1 MSDNIS
7 FVETEHI
14 DKKIQIIL
22 RQTNYLEDEARK
34 KLEEHNYD
42 HLVVIKQYFGIT
54 EKKALV
60 TTSVNQEIYKQMR
73 YKLDSIMRDYTVRK
87 ENNETKLT

>member
-14 DKKIQIIL
+14 DKSIQIIL
-22 RQTNYLEDEARK
+22 RQTDYSEDEANK
-34 KLEEHNYD
+34 KLKEHNYD
-42 HLVVIKQYFGIT
+42 YLLVIKEYFGIT
-54 EKKALV
+54 EKKEPVAI
-60 TTSVNQEIYKQMR
+60 SVNQAIYKQMR
-73 YKLDSIMRDYTVRK
+73 HKLDGVMRDYTVRK